1 MTPDDAIHHARC
13 PVTVIPDR
21 TVGPQTPVPAAVAA
35 G

>member
-1 MTPDDAIHHARC
+1 MTPEDVIPHARC

-21 TVGPQTPVPAAVAA
+21 IVGPQTPVPAAVAA